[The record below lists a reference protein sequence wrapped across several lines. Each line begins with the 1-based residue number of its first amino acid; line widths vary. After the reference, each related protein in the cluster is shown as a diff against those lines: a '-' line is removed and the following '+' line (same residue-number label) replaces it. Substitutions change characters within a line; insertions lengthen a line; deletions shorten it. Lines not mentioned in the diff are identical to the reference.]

1 MLLLGPLHVMGRV
14 TVGVFV
20 LLEKVVRW
28 PSGEVRILNRVFSQR
43 KRPEEVENHNL
54 IIMKQI
60 VEALK
65 ILAFVV
71 HHLLD

>member
-1 MLLLGPLHVMGRV
+1 MGRV

-60 VEALK
+60 VEAL
-65 ILAFVV
+65 
-71 HHLLD
+71 